1 MLWGSQ
7 MAVLTPA
14 LPRTSL
20 THLER
25 VLEVTEWWG
34 LVKRTKKEM
43 LSERRLATC
52 IETIVVQT
60 KTCYVGIHL
69 ITISQNSRCRAEG
82 RVFKSLYSN
91 ISPYPARSPLLLK
104 GVQVEGHMVSV
115 LSDEGPQP
123 GQTAHPGK

>member
-1 MLWGSQ
+1 VG
-7 MAVLTPA
+7 VPNGGVD
-14 LPRTSL
+14 TSL
-20 THLER
+20 AQDLPHPSGEGLGGDR
-25 VLEVTEWWG
+25 VVGPSEADKKGDV
-34 LVKRTKKEM
+34 VRTKV
-43 LSERRLATC
+43 SN
-52 IETIVVQT
+52 
-60 KTCYVGIHL
+60 L